1 MVMTNRIFL
10 LFSLVLTAL
19 LLLVMNF
26 TAPDM
31 LGPLGVLVF
40 FIVLY
45 LVFFGVLVWVVDVF
59 FRIRGKRGRKI
70 VKFYAGVLAFAPVI
84 FLLIK
89 SFVGLSVGTIFLVIC
104 FEFLGCFLV
113 YKVAD
118 K

>member
-10 LFSLVLTAL
+10 LFSLFLTVL

-26 TAPDM
+26 TAPDT

-84 FLLIK
+84 FLLLK
-89 SFVGLSVGTIFLVIC
+89 SFVGFSAWTIFLVVC
-104 FEFLGCFLV
+104 FEFLSCFLV

>member
-1 MVMTNRIFL
+1 MTNRIFL
-10 LFSLVLTAL
+10 LFSLFLTVL

-26 TAPDM
+26 TAPDT
-31 LGPLGVLVF
+31 LGPLGVLAF

-45 LVFFGVLVWVVDVF
+45 LVFFGVFVWVVDVF

-84 FLLIK
+84 FLLLK
-89 SFVGLSVGTIFLVIC
+89 PFVGFSIWAVFLVVC

-113 YKVAD
+113 YKAAD